1 MLTKQKRKI
10 EPTLQVRD
18 ANRAVAAFRTALGWM
33 AAEFAE
39 LKLVRLTFGHASKG
53 AALAVLGTK
62 TADELTAK
70 QQKTADLLTRFAE
83 DGSVDL
89 VEIDVEYGATT
100 EFQRKV
106 LDGCRAIPP
115 GETLSY
121 GELAQI
127 AGAPGAA
134 RAVGNVMK
142 TNKLPLVVPCHRVVG
157 SGGALG
163 GYSAPDGL
171 AMKKRLLERERRD
184 SK

>member
-10 EPTLQVRD
+10 EPTLHVRD
-18 ANRAVAAFRTALGWM
+18 VNQAVAAFRTALGWM
-33 AAEFAE
+33 AAQFVEERLA
-39 LKLVRLTFGHASKG
+39 RLTFGHASKG

-62 TADELTAK
+62 SSDELTPK
-70 QQKTADLLTRFAE
+70 QQQTVELLTRFAA

-89 VEIDVEYGATT
+89 TEIEVEYGATT

-127 AGAPGAA
+127 SGAPGAA

-142 TNKLPLVVPCHRVVG
+142 TNKLPLVIPCHRVVG
-157 SGGALG
+157 SGGLG

-171 AMKKRLLERERRD
+171 AMKQRLLDRERRTE
-184 SK
+184 K

>member
-1 MLTKQKRKI
+1 MLIKQKRKI

-18 ANRAVAAFRTALGWM
+18 ANRAVTAFRTALGWM
-33 AAEFAE
+33 AAEFAAA
-39 LKLVRLTFGHASKG
+39 KLVRLTFGHASKG

-62 TADELTAK
+62 TTDELSRE
-70 QQKTADLLTRFAE
+70 QQRAVELLIQFAADGSADLQAIE
-83 DGSVDL
+83 VDYGS
-89 VEIDVEYGATT
+89 TT

-106 LDGCRAIPP
+106 LDGCRGIPP

-121 GELAQI
+121 GELAVI

-157 SGGALG
+157 SGGLG
-163 GYSAPDGL
+163 GYSAPAGL
-171 AMKKRLLERERRD
+171 AMKKKLLAREKR
-184 SK
+184 KEEV